1 MSSIRT
7 PLPLPAP
14 ALRSFAGGALHVY
27 PLCLGGNVF
36 GWSIDEAASFAVLDA
51 YRAAGGNFID
61 TADSYSAWVPGH
73 VGGESETII
82 GKWLKAR
89 GIRNQMVIATK
100 VGSLQGDTPDQKGLK
115 ATHIEK
121 AAEDSL
127 RRLQVDA
134 IDLYYAHRDDEETP
148 LEETVTAFDKLVKAG
163 KVRVLGASNYRP
175 DRLTAALD
183 IAEKNGLARFWA
195 LQAHYNVVE
204 RGGFEGQLASVCVAR
219 GLAVFP
225 YYSLARGFVTG
236 KYKRGE
242 PPPPGARAEAVKST
256 YMNEHGFA
264 VLDALGRVAK
274 RVDATT
280 AEVALAW
287 LMKKTTAPIAGATSP
302 DHVREITRAARLPL
316 SDADAREIEN
326 A

>member
-1 MSSIRT
+1 MTSLVPPEAT
-7 PLPLPAP
+7 
-14 ALRSFAGGALHVY
+14 LRRPFADGTLKVH

-36 GWSIDEAASFAVLDA
+36 GWSIDEPTSFAVLDA
-51 YRAAGGNFID
+51 YREAGGNFVD
-61 TADSYSAWVPGH
+61 TADSYSAWIPGH

-82 GKWLKAR
+82 GKWMKAR
-89 GIRNQMVIATK
+89 GVRHEMIIATK

-121 AAEDSL
+121 AAEASL
-127 RRLQVDA
+127 RRLQVET
-134 IDLYYAHRDDEETP
+134 IDLYYAHKDDEETP

-163 KVRVLGASNYRP
+163 KVRVLGASNYKP
-175 DRLTAALD
+175 ERLTAALD
-183 IAEKNGLARFWA
+183 LAEKAGLARFAA
-195 LQAHYNVVE
+195 LQPHYNVVE
-204 RGGFEGQLASVCVAR
+204 RGGFEGQLAAVCAAR

-225 YYSLARGFVTG
+225 YFALARGFVTG
-236 KYKRGE
+236 KYRRGE
-242 PPPPGARAEAVKST
+242 AVPEGTRSEAVKST

-264 VLDALGRVAK
+264 VLDALARVAK

-287 LMKKTTAPIAGATSP
+287 LMTKTTAPIAGATSP
-302 DHVREITRAARLPL
+302 DHVRELTRAARVAL
-316 SDADAREIEN
+316 SEADVREIAN

>member
-1 MSSIRT
+1 MSSI
-7 PLPLPAP
+7 AP
-14 ALRSFAGGALHVY
+14 PEVTRRPFAGGQLQVH

-36 GWSIDEAASFAVLDA
+36 GWSIDEPTSFAVLDA
-51 YRAAGGNFID
+51 YREAGGNFVD
-61 TADSYSAWVPGH
+61 TADLYSVWVPGH

-82 GKWLKAR
+82 GKWMKAR
-89 GIRNQMVIATK
+89 GARHQMVIATK
-100 VGSLQGDTPDQKGLK
+100 VGSLDGEGPDQKGLQ
-115 ATHIEK
+115 AAHIEK
-121 AAEDSL
+121 AAEASL
-127 RRLQVDA
+127 RRLGVDA
-134 IDLYYAHRDDEETP
+134 IDLYYAHKDDEDTP
-148 LEETVTAFDKLVKAG
+148 LEETVVAFDKLVKAG
-163 KVRVLGASNYRP
+163 KVRVLGASNYRA

-183 IAEKNGLARFWA
+183 IAEKNGLARFEA
-195 LQAHYNVVE
+195 LQPHYNVVE
-204 RGGFEGQLASVCVAR
+204 RGGFEGSLDAVCTAR

-225 YYSLARGFVTG
+225 YYALARGFVTG

-242 PPPPGARAEAVKST
+242 PPPPGTRSDSVKST

-287 LMKKTTAPIAGATSP
+287 LMTKTTAPIAGATSP
-302 DHVREITRAARLPL
+302 DYVRELTRSARVTLTEADVREI
-316 SDADAREIEN
+316 DN

>member
-7 PLPLPAP
+7 PLPLPP
-14 ALRSFAGGALHVY
+14 PRMRSFAGGALHVY

-36 GWSIDEAASFAVLDA
+36 GWSIDEPASFAVLDA
-51 YRAAGGNFID
+51 YRAAGGNFVD
-61 TADSYSAWVPGH
+61 TAESYSHWVPGH

-82 GKWLKAR
+82 GRWLKSR
-89 GIRNQMVIATK
+89 GNRHEMIIATK
-100 VGSLQGDTPDQKGLK
+100 VGALPGDTPDQTGLR

-121 AAEDSL
+121 AAEASL
-127 RRLQVDA
+127 RRLQVET
-134 IDLYYAHRDDEETP
+134 IDLCYAHKDDEETP
-148 LEETVTAFDKLVKAG
+148 LEETVQAFDKLVKAG
-163 KVRVLGASNYRP
+163 KVRILGASNYRP
-175 DRLTAALD
+175 ERLTAALD
-183 IAEKNGLARFWA
+183 VAEKAGLARFQA
-195 LQAHYNVVE
+195 LQPHYNVVE
-204 RGGFEGQLASVCVAR
+204 RGGFEGKLAGVCAER

-225 YYSLARGFVTG
+225 YFALARGFVTG

-242 PPPPGARAEAVKST
+242 PPPPGTRAESVKSA

-302 DHVREITRAARLPL
+302 GHVHELTRAARLTL
-316 SDADAREIEN
+316 SEPDQREIDN